1 MAKPSLG
8 NIATTQT
15 FQNWLD
21 KTNEVVDL
29 IKTDVITASGGA
41 GDTTSGNATLA
52 GTLTTT
58 NSTVDTL
65 LRTNDIAARTTS
77 SINFQNAINVTSG
90 VAAAATFSFG
100 SGGRVNFTDSATTW
114 EAGMESSNPA
124 NFIIDTGTG
133 QTKLEL
139 STAGLLT
146 VPAATVTGTLTVGS
160 ISIGGAGAGFTTDQV
175 TEGDNNLYFTVE
187 RARAA
192 IRAEDLPS
200 DIDADTVDGLEAAQ
214 FIRSDADDIA
224 SGDLTFSG
232 TLDITNGATSALNV
246 TNGAT
251 FGNTVDITG
260 ALDVTGNTTL
270 KGSLLINNSA
280 DEGILQC
287 DTAGNLI
294 VVGDITS
301 TGTIS
306 DERLKENVVRLN
318 NSLEK
323 VTQING
329 YLFNYIDRPDEPMPG
344 VLAQEIEKV
353 LPEVVYDFVQ
363 EDTTYKAVRYA
374 NIVPLLIEAIKDLKE
389 KVDDLEGRVNSDN
402 N

>member
-8 NIATTQT
+8 NITTTQT
-15 FQNWLD
+15 FQNWFD

-29 IKTDVITASGGA
+29 IKSDVLTASGGA

-58 NSTVDTL
+58 NSTINTL

-77 SINFQNAINVTSG
+77 AINFQNPITITSS

-100 SGGRVNFTDSATTW
+100 SGGRVNFTDGSTTW
-114 EAGMESSNPA
+114 EAGMEDSNPA

-133 QTKLEL
+133 QSKLAL

-146 VPAATVTGTLTVGS
+146 VPTATVTGLLTVGS

-175 TEGDNNLYFTVE
+175 AEGTTNLYYTDA

-192 IRAEDLPS
+192 IRAQDLPS
-200 DIDADTVDGLEAAQ
+200 DIDADKVDGLHAAS
-214 FIRSDADDIA
+214 FIRSDAADIA

-251 FGNTVDITG
+251 FGNTVVVGGAVTINNG
-260 ALDVTGNTTL
+260 ALQ
-270 KGSLLINNSA
+270 INNSA
-280 DEGILQC
+280 SEGVFQLSPA
-287 DTAGNLI
+287 TGNLI
-294 VVGDITS
+294 VAGDITS
-301 TGTIS
+301 VGTIS

-329 YLFNYIDRPDEPMPG
+329 YNFNFKDNPDETMLG
-344 VLAQEIEKV
+344 VIAQEIEKV
-353 LPEVVYDFVQ
+353 LPEVVYEFEK
-363 EDTTYKAVRYA
+363 EDKTYKAVRYA

-389 KVDDLEGRVNSDN
+389 KVDDLEGRCNCDN
-402 N
+402 NS

>member
-8 NIATTQT
+8 NITTTQT
-15 FQNWLD
+15 FQNWFD

-29 IKTDVITASGGA
+29 IKSDVLTASGGA

-58 NSTVDTL
+58 NSTINTL

-77 SINFQNAINVTSG
+77 AINFQNPITVTSS

-100 SGGRVNFTDSATTW
+100 SGGRVNFTDGSTTW
-114 EAGMESSNPA
+114 EAGMEDSNPA

-133 QTKLEL
+133 QSKLAL

-146 VPAATVTGTLTVGS
+146 VPTATVTGLLTVGS

-175 TEGDNNLYFTVE
+175 AEGTTNLYYTDA

-192 IRAEDLPS
+192 IRAQDLPS

-214 FIRSDADDIA
+214 FIRSDANDIA

-251 FGNTVDITG
+251 FGNTVVVGG
-260 ALDVTGNTTL
+260 AVTINNGIL
-270 KGSLLINNSA
+270 QINNSA
-280 DEGILQC
+280 SEGVFQC
-287 DTAGNLI
+287 TTAGNLI
-294 VVGDITS
+294 VAGDITS
-301 TGTIS
+301 VGTIS

-329 YLFNYIDRPDEPMPG
+329 YNFNFKDNPDETMLG
-344 VLAQEIEKV
+344 VIAQEIEKV
-353 LPEVVYDFVQ
+353 LPEVVYEFEK
-363 EDTTYKAVRYA
+363 EDKTYKAVRYA

-389 KVDDLEGRVNSDN
+389 KVDDLEGRCNCDN
-402 N
+402 NS

>member
-8 NIATTQT
+8 NITTTQT
-15 FQNWLD
+15 FQNWFD

-29 IKTDVITASGGA
+29 IKSDVLTASGGA

-58 NSTVDTL
+58 NSTINTL

-77 SINFQNAINVTSG
+77 AINFQNPITVTSS

-100 SGGRVNFTDSATTW
+100 SGGRVNFTDGSTTW
-114 EAGMESSNPA
+114 EAGMEDSNPA

-133 QTKLEL
+133 QSKLAL

-146 VPAATVTGTLTVGS
+146 VPTATVTGLLTVGS

-175 TEGDNNLYFTVE
+175 AEGTTNLYYTDA

-192 IRAEDLPS
+192 IRAQDLPS
-200 DIDADTVDGLEAAQ
+200 DIDADKVDGLHAAS
-214 FIRSDADDIA
+214 FIRSDATDIA

-232 TLDITNGATSALNV
+232 TLDITNAATSALNV

-251 FGNTVDITG
+251 FGNTVVVGG
-260 ALDVTGNTTL
+260 AVTINNGIL
-270 KGSLLINNSA
+270 QINNSA
-280 DEGILQC
+280 SEGVFQC
-287 DTAGNLI
+287 TTGGMLTVA
-294 VVGDITS
+294 GDITS
-301 TGTIS
+301 VGTIS

-329 YLFNYIDRPDEPMPG
+329 YNFNFKDNPDETMLG
-344 VLAQEIEKV
+344 VIAQEIEKV
-353 LPEVVYDFVQ
+353 LPEVVYEF
-363 EDTTYKAVRYA
+363 EKEEETYKAVRYA

-389 KVDDLEGRVNSDN
+389 KVDDLEGRCNCDN
-402 N
+402 NS

>member
-8 NIATTQT
+8 NITTTQT
-15 FQNWLD
+15 FQNWFD

-29 IKTDVITASGGA
+29 IKSDVLTASGGA

-58 NSTVDTL
+58 NSTINTL

-77 SINFQNAINVTSG
+77 AINFQNPITITSS

-100 SGGRVNFTDSATTW
+100 SGGRVNFTDGSTTW
-114 EAGMESSNPA
+114 EAGMEDSNPA

-133 QTKLEL
+133 QSKLEL

-146 VPAATVTGTLTVGS
+146 VPTATVTGLLTVGS

-175 TEGDNNLYFTVE
+175 TEGTNNLYYTDA

-192 IRAEDLPS
+192 IRAQDLPS
-200 DIDADTVDGLEAAQ
+200 DIDADKVDGLEAAQ
-214 FIRSDADDIA
+214 FIRSDVDDIA

-232 TLDITNGATSALNV
+232 TVDITNGATSALNV

-251 FGNTVDITG
+251 FGNTVVVGGAVTINNG
-260 ALDVTGNTTL
+260 ALQ
-270 KGSLLINNSA
+270 INNSA
-280 DEGILQC
+280 SEGVFLC
-287 DTAGNLI
+287 DTNGNLT
-294 VVGDITS
+294 VAGDVTT

-306 DERLKENVVRLN
+306 DERLKDNLGKIESPLDKISKLDAFYYVN
-318 NSLEK
+318 N
-323 VTQING
+323 
-329 YLFNYIDRPDEPMPG
+329 D
-344 VLAQEIEKV
+344 LA
-353 LPEVVYDFVQ
+353 
-363 EDTTYKAVRYA
+363 
-374 NIVPLLIEAIKDLKE
+374 KE
-389 KVDDLEGRVNSDN
+389 KGPCPDAEEYGIMERFSNKTAVAPTASISIIFLSSLRVNLTAIS
-402 N
+402 

>member
-8 NIATTQT
+8 NITTTQT
-15 FQNWLD
+15 FQNWFD

-29 IKTDVITASGGA
+29 IKSDVLTASGGA

-58 NSTVDTL
+58 NSTINTL

-77 SINFQNAINVTSG
+77 AINFQNPITVTSS

-100 SGGRVNFTDSATTW
+100 SGGRVNFTDGSTTW
-114 EAGMESSNPA
+114 EAGMEDSNPA

-133 QTKLEL
+133 QSKLAL

-146 VPAATVTGTLTVGS
+146 VPTATVTGLLTVGS

-175 TEGDNNLYFTVE
+175 AEGTTNLYYTDA

-192 IRAEDLPS
+192 IRAQDLPS
-200 DIDADTVDGLEAAQ
+200 DIDADKVDGLHAAS
-214 FIRSDADDIA
+214 FIRSDATDIA

-232 TLDITNGATSALNV
+232 TVDITNGATSALNV

-251 FGNTVDITG
+251 FGNTVVVDG
-260 ALDVTGNTTL
+260 AVTINNGIL
-270 KGSLLINNSA
+270 QINNSA
-280 DEGILQC
+280 SEGVFQC
-287 DTAGNLI
+287 TTAGNLT
-294 VVGDITS
+294 VAGDITS
-301 TGTIS
+301 VGTIS

-329 YLFNYIDRPDEPMPG
+329 YNFNFKDNPDETMLG
-344 VLAQEIEKV
+344 VIAQEIEKV
-353 LPEVVYDFVQ
+353 LPEVVYEF
-363 EDTTYKAVRYA
+363 EKEEETYKAVRYA

-389 KVDDLEGRVNSDN
+389 KVDDLEGRCNCDN
-402 N
+402 NS

>member
-8 NIATTQT
+8 NITTTQT
-15 FQNWLD
+15 FQNWFD

-29 IKTDVITASGGA
+29 IKSDVLTASAGA

-58 NSTVDTL
+58 NSTINTL

-77 SINFQNAINVTSG
+77 AINFQNPITVTSS

-100 SGGRVNFTDSATTW
+100 SGGRVNFTDGSTTW
-114 EAGMESSNPA
+114 EAGMEDSNPA

-133 QTKLEL
+133 QSKLAL

-146 VPAATVTGTLTVGS
+146 VPTATVTGLLTVGS

-175 TEGDNNLYFTVE
+175 AEGTTNLYYTDA

-192 IRAEDLPS
+192 IRAQDLPS
-200 DIDADTVDGLEAAQ
+200 DIDADKVDGLHAAS
-214 FIRSDADDIA
+214 FIRSDAADIA

-251 FGNTVDITG
+251 FGNTVVVGG
-260 ALDVTGNTTL
+260 AVTINNGVL
-270 KGSLLINNSA
+270 QINNSA
-280 DEGILQC
+280 SEGVFQC
-287 DTAGNLI
+287 NTSGNLI
-294 VVGDITS
+294 VAGDITS
-301 TGTIS
+301 VGTIS

-329 YLFNYIDRPDEPMPG
+329 YNFNFKDNPDETMLG
-344 VLAQEIEKV
+344 VIAQEIEKV
-353 LPEVVYDFVQ
+353 LPEVVYEFEK
-363 EDTTYKAVRYA
+363 EDKTYKAVRYA
-374 NIVPLLIEAIKDLKE
+374 NIVPLLIEAIKDLKD
-389 KVDDLEGRVNSDN
+389 KVDDLEGRINSDN
-402 N
+402 NS

>member
-8 NIATTQT
+8 NITTTQT
-15 FQNWLD
+15 FQNWFD
-21 KTNEVVDL
+21 KTNEVVNL
-29 IKTDVITASGGA
+29 IKSDVFTVSAGA

-58 NSTVDTL
+58 NSTINTL

-77 SINFQNAINVTSG
+77 AINFQNPITVTSS

-100 SGGRVNFTDSATTW
+100 SGGRVNFTDGSTTW
-114 EAGMESSNPA
+114 EAGMEDSNPA

-133 QTKLEL
+133 QSKLAL

-146 VPAATVTGTLTVGS
+146 VPTATVTGLLTVGS

-175 TEGDNNLYFTVE
+175 AEGTTNLYYTDA

-192 IRAEDLPS
+192 IRAQDLPS
-200 DIDADTVDGLEAAQ
+200 DIDADKVDGLHAAS
-214 FIRSDADDIA
+214 FIRSDEADIA

-251 FGNTVDITG
+251 FGNTVVVGGAVTINNG
-260 ALDVTGNTTL
+260 ALQ
-270 KGSLLINNSA
+270 INNSA
-280 DEGILQC
+280 SEGVFQLSPA
-287 DTAGNLI
+287 TGNLI
-294 VVGDITS
+294 VAGDITS
-301 TGTIS
+301 VGTIS

-329 YLFNYIDRPDEPMPG
+329 YNFNFKDNPDETMLG
-344 VLAQEIEKV
+344 VIAQEIEKV
-353 LPEVVYDFVQ
+353 LPEVVYEFEK
-363 EDTTYKAVRYA
+363 EDKTYKAVRYA

-389 KVDDLEGRVNSDN
+389 KVDDLEGRCNCDN
-402 N
+402 NS

>member
-8 NIATTQT
+8 NITTTQT
-15 FQNWLD
+15 FQNWFD

-29 IKTDVITASGGA
+29 IKSDVLTASGGA

-58 NSTVDTL
+58 NSTINTL

-77 SINFQNAINVTSG
+77 AINFQNPITITSS

-100 SGGRVNFTDSATTW
+100 SGGRVNFTDGSTTW
-114 EAGMESSNPA
+114 EAGMEDSNPA

-133 QTKLEL
+133 QSKLAL

-146 VPAATVTGTLTVGS
+146 VPTATVTGLLTVGS

-175 TEGDNNLYFTVE
+175 AEGTTNLYYTDA

-192 IRAEDLPS
+192 IRAQDLPS
-200 DIDADTVDGLEAAQ
+200 DIDADKVDGLHAAS
-214 FIRSDADDIA
+214 FIRSDEADIA

-251 FGNTVDITG
+251 FGNTVVVGGAVTINNG
-260 ALDVTGNTTL
+260 ALQ
-270 KGSLLINNSA
+270 INNSA
-280 DEGILQC
+280 SEGVFQLSPA
-287 DTAGNLI
+287 TGNLI
-294 VVGDITS
+294 VAGDITS
-301 TGTIS
+301 VGTIS

-329 YLFNYIDRPDEPMPG
+329 YNFNFKDNPDETMLG
-344 VLAQEIEKV
+344 VIAQEIEKV
-353 LPEVVYDFVQ
+353 LPEVVYEFEK
-363 EDTTYKAVRYA
+363 EDKTYKAVRYA

-389 KVDDLEGRVNSDN
+389 KVDDLEGRCNCDN
-402 N
+402 NS

>member
-8 NIATTQT
+8 NITTTQT
-15 FQNWLD
+15 FQNWFD

-29 IKTDVITASGGA
+29 IKSDVLTASAGA

-58 NSTVDTL
+58 NSTINTL

-77 SINFQNAINVTSG
+77 AINFQNPITVTSS

-100 SGGRVNFTDSATTW
+100 SGGRVNFTDGSTTW
-114 EAGMESSNPA
+114 EAGMEDSNPA

-133 QTKLEL
+133 QSKLAL

-146 VPAATVTGTLTVGS
+146 VPTATVTGLLTVGS
-160 ISIGGAGAGFTTDQV
+160 ISIGGGGVGFNTDQI
-175 TEGDNNLYFTVE
+175 TEGSTNLYYTDA

-192 IRAEDLPS
+192 IRAQDLPS
-200 DIDADTVDGLEAAQ
+200 NIDADTVDGLEAAQ
-214 FIRSDADDIA
+214 FIRADVNDIA
-224 SGDLTFSG
+224 SGNLTFSG

-246 TNGAT
+246 SNGAT
-251 FGNTVDITG
+251 FGNTVVVGG
-260 ALDVTGNTTL
+260 AVTINNGTL
-270 KGSLLINNSA
+270 QINNSA
-280 DEGILQC
+280 GEGVLQC
-287 DTAGNLI
+287 NTNGNLI
-294 VVGDITS
+294 VAGDVTS
-301 TGTIS
+301 AGTIS

-329 YLFNYIDRPDEPMPG
+329 YNFNFKDNPDETMLG
-344 VLAQEIEKV
+344 VIAQEIEKV
-353 LPEVVYDFVQ
+353 LPEVVYEFEK

-374 NIVPLLIEAIKDLKE
+374 NIVPLLIEAIKDLKD
-389 KVDDLEGRVNSDN
+389 KVDDLEGRINSDN
-402 N
+402 NS

>member
-8 NIATTQT
+8 NITTTQT
-15 FQNWLD
+15 FQNWFD

-29 IKTDVITASGGA
+29 IKSDVLTASGGA

-58 NSTVDTL
+58 NSTINTL

-77 SINFQNAINVTSG
+77 AINFQNPITITSS

-100 SGGRVNFTDSATTW
+100 SGGRVNFTDGSTTW
-114 EAGMESSNPA
+114 EAGMEDSNPA

-133 QTKLEL
+133 QSKLAL

-146 VPAATVTGTLTVGS
+146 VPTATVTGLLTVGS
-160 ISIGGAGAGFTTDQV
+160 ISIGGGGVGFNTDQI
-175 TEGDNNLYFTVE
+175 TEGTNNLYYTDA

-192 IRAEDLPS
+192 IRAQDLPS

-214 FIRSDADDIA
+214 FLRSDVDDIA

-232 TLDITNGATSALNV
+232 TVDITNGATSALNV

-251 FGNTVDITG
+251 FGNAVVVGG
-260 ALDVTGNTTL
+260 AVTINNAAL
-270 KGSLLINNSA
+270 RINNSA
-280 DEGILQC
+280 SEGVFLC
-287 DTAGNLI
+287 DTNGNLT
-294 VVGDITS
+294 VAGDVTT

-329 YLFNYIDRPDEPMPG
+329 YHFNFKDKPDETMVG

-353 LPEVVYDFVQ
+353 LPEVVYEF
-363 EDTTYKAVRYA
+363 EKEEETYKAVRYA

-389 KVDDLEGRVNSDN
+389 KVDDLEGRCNCDN
-402 N
+402 NS

>member
-8 NIATTQT
+8 NITTTQT
-15 FQNWLD
+15 FQNWFD

-29 IKTDVITASGGA
+29 IKSDVLTASGGA

-58 NSTVDTL
+58 NSTINTL

-77 SINFQNAINVTSG
+77 AINFQNPITVTSS

-100 SGGRVNFTDSATTW
+100 SGGRVNFTDGSTTW
-114 EAGMESSNPA
+114 EAGMEDSNPA

-133 QTKLEL
+133 QSKLEL

-146 VPAATVTGTLTVGS
+146 VPTATVTGLLTVGS

-175 TEGDNNLYFTVE
+175 AEGTTNLYYTDA

-192 IRAEDLPS
+192 IRAQDLPS
-200 DIDADTVDGLEAAQ
+200 DIDADKVDGLHAAS
-214 FIRSDADDIA
+214 FIRSDATDIA

-232 TLDITNGATSALNV
+232 TVDITNGATSALNV

-251 FGNTVDITG
+251 FGNTVVVDG
-260 ALDVTGNTTL
+260 AVTINNGIL
-270 KGSLLINNSA
+270 QINNSA
-280 DEGILQC
+280 SEGVFQC
-287 DTAGNLI
+287 TTGGMLTVA
-294 VVGDITS
+294 GDITS
-301 TGTIS
+301 VGTIS

-329 YLFNYIDRPDEPMPG
+329 YNFNFKDNPDETMLG
-344 VLAQEIEKV
+344 VIAQEIEKV
-353 LPEVVYDFVQ
+353 LPEVVYEF
-363 EDTTYKAVRYA
+363 EKEEETYKAVRYA

-389 KVDDLEGRVNSDN
+389 KVDDLEGRCNCDN
-402 N
+402 NS

>member
-8 NIATTQT
+8 NITTTQT
-15 FQNWLD
+15 FQNWFD

-29 IKTDVITASGGA
+29 IKSDVLTASGGA

-58 NSTVDTL
+58 NSTINTL

-77 SINFQNAINVTSG
+77 AINFQNPITITSS

-100 SGGRVNFTDSATTW
+100 SGGRVNFTDGSTTW
-114 EAGMESSNPA
+114 EAGMEDSNPA

-133 QTKLEL
+133 QSKLEL

-146 VPAATVTGTLTVGS
+146 VPTATVTGLLTVGS

-175 TEGDNNLYFTVE
+175 TEGTNNLYYTDA

-192 IRAEDLPS
+192 IRAQDLPS
-200 DIDADTVDGLEAAQ
+200 DIDADKVDGLEAAQ
-214 FIRSDADDIA
+214 FIRSDVDDIA

-232 TLDITNGATSALNV
+232 TVDITNGATSALNV

-251 FGNTVDITG
+251 FGNTVVVGGAVTINNG
-260 ALDVTGNTTL
+260 ALQ
-270 KGSLLINNSA
+270 INNSA
-280 DEGILQC
+280 SEGVFQC
-287 DTAGNLI
+287 GTNGNLI
-294 VVGDITS
+294 VAGDITS
-301 TGTIS
+301 VGTIS

-329 YLFNYIDRPDEPMPG
+329 YNFNFKDKPDETMLG
-344 VLAQEIEKV
+344 VIAQEIEKV
-353 LPEVVYDFVQ
+353 LPEVVYEFEK
-363 EDTTYKAVRYA
+363 EDKTYKAVRYE

-389 KVDDLEGRVNSDN
+389 KVDDLEGRCNCDN
-402 N
+402 NS